1 MKIFCYQTAKTAF
14 SSFAAAVCHSEKRSV
29 FRPIF
34 AHEGTRRRARL
45 QSLKLESGRSDAFL
59 RYPLLV
65 YAADHKHQQEPG
77 NLEDATDYLEQASH
91 DEFCELTYYDECYH
105 TISFL
110 SNQS

>member
-1 MKIFCYQTAKTAF
+1 MESGHPAVNSSRPSLVYTAD
-14 SSFAAAVCHSEKRSV
+14 H
-29 FRPIF
+29 F
-34 AHEGTRRRARL
+34 AHH
-45 QSLKLESGRSDAFL
+45 
-59 RYPLLV
+59 
-65 YAADHKHQQEPG
+65 AAQKHQQEPG

>member
-1 MKIFCYQTAKTAF
+1 MRFYDRAADILFPYVLMKIFCYQTAKNAF

-34 AHEGTRRRARL
+34 AYEGTRRRARL

-65 YAADHKHQQEPG
+65 YAAGH
-77 NLEDATDYLEQASH
+77 LA
-91 DEFCELTYYDECYH
+91 YH
-105 TISFL
+105 TA
-110 SNQS
+110 

>member
-1 MKIFCYQTAKTAF
+1 MRFYDRAADILFPYVLMKIFCYLAAKTVI
-14 SSFAAAVCHSEKRSV
+14 SSFAASNCHSEKRSV

-65 YAADHKHQQEPG
+65 YAADH
-77 NLEDATDYLEQASH
+77 LA
-91 DEFCELTYYDECYH
+91 YH
-105 TISFL
+105 TA
-110 SNQS
+110 